1 MAKVTVENGQL
12 VINIEGLR
20 KLGTL
25 KNKLLI
31 PLENVEWAMI
41 DLEAWKNTP
50 KPFQKIAG
58 TDSYGIYFGG
68 TFKQNGK
75 KIFYDLGKK
84 DFAVVIKLKN
94 AKYDFQTMIYL
105 LAVRAFF
112 KTDKVVFVYLDLKVC
127 IEQEHVVTF
136 VLKM

>member
-20 KLGTL
+20 KVGTL
-25 KNKLLI
+25 KSKLLI
-31 PLENVEWAMI
+31 PLENVEGAMI

-58 TDSYGIYFGG
+58 IDSYGIYFGG
-68 TFKQNGK
+68 LFKQNGK

-84 DFAVVIKLKN
+84 DFAVVIELKN
-94 AKYDFQTMIYL
+94 AKYDRLIIG
-105 LAVRAFF
+105 VDEP
-112 KTDKVVFVYLDLKVC
+112 KKIVDL
-127 IEQEHVVTF
+127 INGSLNNNQYDQNE
-136 VLKM
+136 LNI

>member
-12 VINIEGLR
+12 VIKFEGLR
-20 KLGTL
+20 KMGTL

-68 TFKQNGK
+68 AFRQNGK

-94 AKYDFQTMIYL
+94 AKYDRLIIGVDEPKKIVNLINGSLNNNKYDQNELNI
-105 LAVRAFF
+105 
-112 KTDKVVFVYLDLKVC
+112 
-127 IEQEHVVTF
+127 
-136 VLKM
+136 

>member
-20 KLGTL
+20 KVGTL

-31 PLENVEWAMI
+31 PLENVERAMI

-94 AKYDFQTMIYL
+94 AKYDRLIIGVDEPKKIVNLINGSLNNNKYDQNEL
-105 LAVRAFF
+105 N
-112 KTDKVVFVYLDLKVC
+112 K
-127 IEQEHVVTF
+127 
-136 VLKM
+136 

>member
-12 VINIEGLR
+12 VINMEGLR
-20 KLGTL
+20 KMGTL
-25 KNKLLI
+25 KNKLSI

-68 TFKQNGK
+68 AFRQNGK

-94 AKYDFQTMIYL
+94 AKYDRLIIG
-105 LAVRAFF
+105 VDEP
-112 KTDKVVFVYLDLKVC
+112 KKIVDLINGSLNNNKYD
-127 IEQEHVVTF
+127 ENE
-136 VLKM
+136 LNM

>member
-1 MAKVTVENGQL
+1 MAKITVEEGQL
-12 VINIEGLR
+12 MINFEGLR
-20 KLGTL
+20 KMGTL

-41 DLEAWKNTP
+41 DLEAWNKTP

-58 TDSYGIYFGG
+58 IDSYGIYFGG

-94 AKYDFQTMIYL
+94 AKYDRLIIGVDEPKKIVNLINGSLNNNKYDQNEL
-105 LAVRAFF
+105 N
-112 KTDKVVFVYLDLKVC
+112 K
-127 IEQEHVVTF
+127 
-136 VLKM
+136 

>member
-20 KLGTL
+20 KVGTL

-31 PLENVEWAMI
+31 PLENVECAMI
-41 DLEAWKNTP
+41 DLEVWKNTP

-68 TFKQNGK
+68 AFKQNGK
-75 KIFYDLGKK
+75 KLFYDLGKK

-94 AKYDFQTMIYL
+94 AKYDRLIIGVDEPKKIVNLINGSLNNNKYDQNEL
-105 LAVRAFF
+105 N
-112 KTDKVVFVYLDLKVC
+112 K
-127 IEQEHVVTF
+127 
-136 VLKM
+136 

>member
-20 KLGTL
+20 KVGTL

-84 DFAVVIKLKN
+84 DFAVVIKLIN
-94 AKYDFQTMIYL
+94 AKYDRLIIGVDEPNKIVNLINESLNNNKYDQNEL
-105 LAVRAFF
+105 N
-112 KTDKVVFVYLDLKVC
+112 K
-127 IEQEHVVTF
+127 
-136 VLKM
+136 

>member
-20 KLGTL
+20 KMGTL
-25 KNKLLI
+25 KSKLLI
-31 PLENVEWAMI
+31 PLENVEWAMM

-68 TFKQNGK
+68 AFRQNGK

-94 AKYDFQTMIYL
+94 AKYDRLIIGVDEPKKIVNLINGSLNNNKDDQNEL
-105 LAVRAFF
+105 N
-112 KTDKVVFVYLDLKVC
+112 K
-127 IEQEHVVTF
+127 
-136 VLKM
+136 

>member
-20 KLGTL
+20 KVGTL

-75 KIFYDLGKK
+75 KLFYDLGKK

-94 AKYDFQTMIYL
+94 AKYDRLIIG
-105 LAVRAFF
+105 VDEPE
-112 KTDKVVFVYLDLKVC
+112 KIVDL
-127 IEQEHVVTF
+127 INGS
-136 VLKM
+136 LKNNEYDQNEREL

>member
-20 KLGTL
+20 KMGTL

-31 PLENVEWAMI
+31 PLENVECAMI

-58 TDSYGIYFGG
+58 IDSYGIYFGG

-94 AKYDFQTMIYL
+94 AKYDRLIIGVDEPKKIVNLINGSLNNNKY
-105 LAVRAFF
+105 
-112 KTDKVVFVYLDLKVC
+112 DKNERQL
-127 IEQEHVVTF
+127 
-136 VLKM
+136 

>member
-1 MAKVTVENGQL
+1 MAKVTVENEQL

-20 KLGTL
+20 KVGTL

-41 DLEAWKNTP
+41 DLEAWNNTP

-68 TFKQNGK
+68 TFKQNGN

-94 AKYDFQTMIYL
+94 AKYDRLIIG
-105 LAVRAFF
+105 VDEP
-112 KTDKVVFVYLDLKVC
+112 KKIVDLINGSLNNNKHDQNELN
-127 IEQEHVVTF
+127 I
-136 VLKM
+136 